1 MNVWHR
7 VPAALRVFGLAF
19 IGYAVSA
26 QVWAKPISIAPH
38 YVYLAQSFLH
48 GHVDLIQLPPTTY
61 DLLQHNGQWFVAGS
75 PLPSILMLPFVA
87 LFGVNFSDVLFS
99 IVIGAVDVA
108 LVYDLLGRLQRTS
121 VTNYIQVNEPAR
133 RWLTALFAIG
143 TPFWYLAALGTYWF
157 TAHVVTVLFAL
168 LAVREV
174 FTRQRWFLVG
184 IWLSCASLARPTALA
199 MTPFFVVMIIHAER
213 NAHDG
218 RHRARY
224 VLREMMPFGV
234 ALLIGLAAHGAYN
247 AARFGSVRDF
257 GYGYVAGAPNLTEN
271 YNRYGGF
278 NTRFLP
284 CNVSVSL
291 LSPPQVNGRIPDFI
305 DQTCSYLLEVDIAD
319 RSAFVAPN
327 PLGMSVFLVT
337 PALLLIFAAHR
348 RDPIVIAA
356 WLGLLTTMLALW
368 LYHNTGSLQFGYR
381 YVFDA
386 APLWL
391 ILLACGAE
399 NLTRIKRGLILV
411 SIAINV
417 WGWLWMFEKIVG
429 RRWF

>member
-1 MNVWHR
+1 MNLWRR
-7 VPAALRVFGLAF
+7 VPLTLRVFGLAF
-19 IGYAVSA
+19 IGYAISA

-38 YVYLAQSFLH
+38 YVYLAQSFLR

-99 IVIGAVDVA
+99 IVIGALDVA
-108 LVYDLLGRLQRTS
+108 LVYDLLSLLRRTS
-121 VTNYIQVNEPAR
+121 ATNSFELTESAR
-133 RWLTALFAIG
+133 HWLTILFAIG

-168 LAVREV
+168 LAVREAV
-174 FTRQRWFLVG
+174 TRRRWFLAG

-199 MTPFFVVMIIHAER
+199 MTPFFLVMLVHSSFVTR
-213 NAHDG
+213 QVRLLP
-218 RHRARY
+218 RHVFA
-224 VLREMMPFGV
+224 LTA

-247 AARFGSVRDF
+247 AVRFGSVRDF

-278 NTRFLP
+278 SMRFLP
-284 CNVSVSL
+284 CNLSVSL

-305 DQTCSYLLEVDIAD
+305 SQTCSYLLEVDIAE
-319 RSAFVAPN
+319 RSTPIAPN
-327 PLGMSVFLVT
+327 PLGMSVFIVT
-337 PALLLIFAAHR
+337 PALLMIFSAR
-348 RDPIVIAA
+348 RRNPIVLAA
-356 WLGLLTTMLALW
+356 WSGLLTTMVALW

-386 APLWL
+386 APMWL
-391 ILLACGAE
+391 ILLVYGAD

-411 SIAINV
+411 SIAINL
-417 WGWLWMFEKIVG
+417 WGLLWMFAKIVG
-429 RRWF
+429 RQWF